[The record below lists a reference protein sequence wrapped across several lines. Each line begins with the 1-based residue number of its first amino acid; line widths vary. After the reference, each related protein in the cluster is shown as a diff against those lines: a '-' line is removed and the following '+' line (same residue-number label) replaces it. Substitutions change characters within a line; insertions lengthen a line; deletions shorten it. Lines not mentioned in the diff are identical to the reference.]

1 MLYKIVLSPQ
11 AVEDLRQ
18 LEANV
23 RAEVRDAM
31 ARHLRHQPTKT
42 SKAGIKRL
50 RGLAQP
56 QFRLRVGDVRVFYDV
71 EGQEVHVLAIVPKAD
86 AEEWLRRAGK

>member
-1 MLYKIVLSPQ
+1 MTYGVTRSPQ

-23 RAEVRDAM
+23 RAEVKDAM
-31 ARHLRHQPTKT
+31 ERHLRHQPAKT

-50 RGLAQP
+50 RSLAQP
-56 QFRLRVGDVRVFYDV
+56 QFRLRVSNVRVFYDV
-71 EGQEVHVLAIVPKAD
+71 EDQEVHVLAIVPKVD
-86 AEEWLRRAGK
+86 AEEWLRRVGM